1 MSLFG
6 KNGLREEDLNKL
18 RDRFDSII
26 KNANKDPQDFDAY
39 YKKEVENI
47 AMQVLE
53 LPTDEALQKALEMIE
68 TSAKFELIR
77 KDVVRGLLDGTI

>member
-6 KNGLREEDLNKL
+6 KNGLREEDLSKL

-26 KNANKDPQDFDAY
+26 KNANKVPQDFDAY

-53 LPTDEALQKALEMIE
+53 LPAEEAVQKALEMIE

-77 KDVVRGLLDGTI
+77 KDVVRGILDGTI

>member
-1 MSLFG
+1 MSFFG
-6 KNGLREEDLNKL
+6 KNGLRQEDLHKL
-18 RDRFDSII
+18 RERFDSVI
-26 KNANKDPQDFDAY
+26 KNTNKNPKDFDDY

-47 AMQVLE
+47 AVQVLE
-53 LPTDEALQKALEMIE
+53 LLSEEALEKALEMIE

>member
-6 KNGLREEDLNKL
+6 KNGLREEDLSKL

-26 KNANKDPQDFDAY
+26 KNANKNPQDFDAY

-53 LPTDEALQKALEMIE
+53 LPTDEAVQKALEMVE

-77 KDVVRGLLDGTI
+77 KDVVRGILDGTI

>member
-6 KNGLREEDLNKL
+6 KNGLRQEDLSQL

-26 KNANKDPQDFDAY
+26 KHANKDPQDFDAY
-39 YKKEVENI
+39 YRKEVENI

-53 LPTDEALQKALEMIE
+53 LPTDEALEKALEMIE

-77 KDVVRGLLDGTI
+77 KDVVRGILDGTI